1 MILFPKTSQN
11 FIACG
16 RTDSKNH
23 KIFPKISD
31 VISPLPPPPPTKF
44 FHKRSITSADNIGFD
59 NLAISKYKFL
69 ESKYFRYSLI

>member
-16 RTDSKNH
+16 KTDSKNH
-23 KIFPKISD
+23 DILPKISD

-44 FHKRSITSADNIGFD
+44 FHKRSITSADNIGLD
-59 NLAISKYKFL
+59 NLVISKYKFFEL
-69 ESKYFRYSLI
+69 